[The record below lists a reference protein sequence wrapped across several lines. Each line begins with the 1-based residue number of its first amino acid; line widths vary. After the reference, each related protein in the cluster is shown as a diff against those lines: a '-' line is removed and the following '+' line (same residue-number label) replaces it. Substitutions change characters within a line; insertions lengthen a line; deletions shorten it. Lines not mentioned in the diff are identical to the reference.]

1 MSSQQ
6 LEGLRQRDRIGGSAL
21 RPDAPIKT
29 SGEFAYASDLWA
41 ERMLW
46 GVTVRSPHPSARIR
60 SIQVDRA
67 RSFPGV
73 RAVLTHRDVP
83 GRKTFGLGRPDQ
95 PVLAANVVRYVG
107 EPVVLVAAEDLEQAR
122 RAARAVRVDYE
133 PLPGLFDPGGALTEG
148 AVQVHPDG
156 NLIRHFKIRK
166 GRDFSAPIVIKGSF
180 EVGMQDQA
188 ALGPEAGLAVPLDDG
203 SLQIFVATQWL
214 HEDLAQI
221 SASLG
226 LRPDKLHLVLAGLG
240 GAFGA
245 REDVSVQI
253 HCALLALA
261 TNRPVKMMYGRDESF
276 VGHVHRH
283 PARLQ
288 YVHGAD
294 RDGKLLFVKARVL
307 LDGGAYT
314 STSMKVCVN
323 AGSFAAGPYE
333 VPNVAVDCRAVRSN
347 NPPAGA
353 MRGFGAT
360 QACFGHETQMDRLA
374 RELGLEPLEIR
385 RRNAFTE
392 HSVTP
397 TGQRLRGPIAVREI
411 IEELQAMP
419 PPPPLAD
426 QPALHE
432 LPGGASNATHG
443 EEVKRGV
450 GYALGWKAFCYSE
463 GFDDYSTA
471 RVRLT
476 VNDGRPFLEVH
487 SAAAEMGQGV
497 AVVQVQIA
505 RSEIPVDD
513 VVLLPAD
520 SSVGSAGS
528 SSASRQTYMT
538 AGAVTAACRTLRER
552 LIALASEIVSLP
564 PHGVAAGGEG
574 LIDAVSGDVVIRYED
589 LLKGDAIEETSVF
602 RHPETEPLDPETGQ
616 GRAFVSFMFVG
627 HRAVVDVD
635 RELGLVRV
643 VELATAQDVG
653 RAVNPAA
660 VEGQMEGGA
669 AQGMGLAIMEEL
681 RIEEGRILNA
691 SFTDY
696 LIPTIVDMPP
706 VRTKILEFEDP
717 DGPFGVKGAGEPPA
731 ISSGPAVVA
740 ALTDALGIEIK
751 KVPVRPDDLIELSG

>member
-1 MSSQQ
+1 MTST
-6 LEGLRQRDRIGGSAL
+6 GLDAAPRVGSIGTSAT
-21 RPDAPIKT
+21 RPDARIKT
-29 SGEFAYASDLWA
+29 TGEFAYASDLWA

-60 SIQVDRA
+60 SINVDHARA
-67 RSFPGV
+67 LPGV
-73 RAVLTHRDVP
+73 RAILTHRDVP
-83 GRKTFGLGRPDQ
+83 GRKNFGLGRPDQ
-95 PVLAANVVRYVG
+95 PVLAEDVVRYVG
-107 EPVVLVAAEDLEQAR
+107 EPVALVAAEDLEQAR
-122 RAARAVRVDYE
+122 RAAAVIAVDYE
-133 PLPGLFDPGGALTEG
+133 PLPASFDPEAALEQATP
-148 AVQVHPDG
+148 QVHPDG
-156 NLIRHFKIRK
+156 NLIRHFKVRR
-166 GRDFSAPIVIKGSF
+166 GSDLSAPVIVRGSY
-180 EVGMQDQA
+180 EIGMQDQA
-188 ALGPEAGLAVPLDDG
+188 ALGPEAGLAVPLEGG
-203 SLQIFVATQWL
+203 SLQLFVATQWL
-214 HEDLAQI
+214 HEDLAQV

-226 LRPDKLHLVLAGLG
+226 LQPDDLHLVLAGLG

-245 REDVSVQI
+245 REDVTVQI
-253 HCALLALA
+253 HCGMLALA
-261 TNRPVKMMYGRDESF
+261 TRRPVKMMYGRDESF

-283 PARLQ
+283 PARLH

-294 RDGKLLFVKARVL
+294 DDGRLRFVQARII

-333 VPNVAVDCRAVRSN
+333 VPNVRVDCLAVRTN

-360 QACFGHETQMDRLA
+360 QVCFAHEAQMDKIA
-374 RELGLEPLEIR
+374 VEVGLRPLEVR
-385 RRNAFTE
+385 RRNAMKE
-392 HSVTP
+392 RSSVP
-397 TGQRLRGPIAVREI
+397 TGQQLRGKVAVQQI
-411 IEELQAMP
+411 IDELESAP
-419 PPPPLAD
+419 LPPPLGAS
-426 QPALHE
+426 PPLHE
-432 LPGGASNATHG
+432 LPGGVSNATHG
-443 EEVKRGV
+443 ESVARGV

-471 RVRLT
+471 RVRLS
-476 VNDGRPFLEVH
+476 VNNGRPFLEVH

-513 VVLLPAD
+513 VVLVPAD

-538 AGAVTAACRTLRER
+538 GGAVAAACRGLRVR
-552 LIALASEIVSLP
+552 LLDLA
-564 PHGVAAGGEG
+564 AAATAVPVQGLVPGRDG
-574 LIDAVSGDVVIRYED
+574 LIDPSRGELVLRYQD
-589 LLKGDAIEETSVF
+589 LLQDSALEETAVF
-602 RHPETEPLDPETGQ
+602 RHPETEPLDPATGQ
-616 GRAFVSFMFVG
+616 GRGFVSFMFVG
-627 HRAVVDVD
+627 HRAIVDVD

-653 RAVNPAA
+653 RAINPAG

-681 RIEEGRILNA
+681 RIDSGRILNP

-717 DGPFGVKGAGEPPA
+717 DAPFGVKGAGEPPA

-740 ALTDALGIEIK
+740 ALRNAFGVAISRI
-751 KVPVRPDDLIELSG
+751 PARPDDLLGLSD